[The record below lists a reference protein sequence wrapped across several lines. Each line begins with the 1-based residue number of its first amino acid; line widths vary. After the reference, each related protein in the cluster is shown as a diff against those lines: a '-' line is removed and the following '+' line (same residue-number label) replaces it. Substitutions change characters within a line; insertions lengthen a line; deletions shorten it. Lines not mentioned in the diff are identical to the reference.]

1 LPGSDMPE
9 STGSIRDLK
18 KQLTAL
24 FSEKTPEDALSDI
37 CRMPLRKAANALFS
51 FFYSKDP
58 RHFWH
63 AITAM
68 GAVVSLLAE
77 ENMESARV
85 VMRRLMWSLND
96 ESGGIGWGAAEAMG
110 EIMARNSRMADEYAC
125 ILISYINPC
134 GNFIDHP
141 ELQKGILWALGRLAQ
156 ERPRHAAAAATFLI
170 PFLSSPDPFLRGLA
184 AWTASA
190 LPCNATKPLLIHLS
204 SDNKMISLFVN
215 GSICERTIGSLAQS
229 HP

>member
-1 LPGSDMPE
+1 MSGT
-9 STGSIRDLK
+9 TGSIRGLK
-18 KQLTAL
+18 EKLTDL
-24 FSEKTPEDALSDI
+24 FSNPVPEEALAAI
-37 CRMPLRKAANALFS
+37 CRMPHRKVVNALFP

-58 RHFWH
+58 LRFWQ

-77 ENMESARV
+77 EDMESARV
-85 VMRRLMWSLND
+85 VMRRLMWNLNE
-96 ESGGIGWGAAEAMG
+96 ESGGIGWGSAEAMG
-110 EIMARNSRMADEYAC
+110 EIMARNELMADEYAC

-141 ELQKGILWALGRLAQ
+141 DLQKGILWGLGRLAQ
-156 ERPRHAAAAATFLI
+156 VRPHRAEGASEFLV
-170 PFLSSPDPFLRGLA
+170 PFLSSSNPFHRGLA

-190 LPCNATKPLLIHLS
+190 IPGNATKSLINRLS
-204 SDNKMISLFVN
+204 SDNQVISVFMHGRL
-215 GSICERTIGSLAQS
+215 CEITISSLAQT

>member
-24 FSEKTPEDALSDI
+24 FSEKAPEDALSDI
-37 CRMPLRKAANALFS
+37 CRMP
-51 FFYSKDP
+51 
-58 RHFWH
+58 
-63 AITAM
+63 
-68 GAVVSLLAE
+68 LLAE

-190 LPCNATKPLLIHLS
+190 LPCNATKPLLIRLS